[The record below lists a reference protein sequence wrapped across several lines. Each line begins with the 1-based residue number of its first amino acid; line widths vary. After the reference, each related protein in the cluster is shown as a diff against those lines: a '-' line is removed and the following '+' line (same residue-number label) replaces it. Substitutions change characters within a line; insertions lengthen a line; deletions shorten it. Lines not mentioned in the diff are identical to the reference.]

1 MQVVPSVLAL
11 VGCLCMT
18 IALILAWCLVGVRT
32 TGFMK
37 RWFPSYQYLLK
48 SHIDYLMM
56 TGLLFIFFLLFTH
69 FQVTP
74 PALIVVGM
82 CVGSLVN
89 PAAFLALAIKPG
101 LPQRAGISVRRHGD
115 LQFRAD
121 DHRLRRRG
129 MGRRACSRARR
140 PVNLQKIK

>member
-11 VGCLCMT
+11 VGSLCLT

-89 PAAFLALAIKPG
+89 PGAFLALAIKPD
-101 LPQRAGISVRRHGD
+101 LPQRPASVFGAMVSCG
-115 LQFRAD
+115 FVVTTIGYGGAAWVVARAVA
-121 DHRLRRRG
+121 LG
-129 MGRRACSRARR
+129 AR
-140 PVNLQKIK
+140 

>member
-11 VGCLCMT
+11 VGSLCMT

-37 RWFPSYQYLLK
+37 GWFPSYQYLLK

-89 PAAFLALAIKPG
+89 RPG
-101 LPQRAGISVRRHGD
+101 WRIHKESFRRMSWIG
-115 LQFRAD
+115 
-121 DHRLRRRG
+121 
-129 MGRRACSRARR
+129 
-140 PVNLQKIK
+140 PP

>member
-11 VGCLCMT
+11 VGSLCMT

-69 FQVTP
+69 FQ
-74 PALIVVGM
+74 ADAS
-82 CVGSLVN
+82 GSYPRRHVRR
-89 PAAFLALAIKPG
+89 LAGQSRCLPG
-101 LPQRAGISVRRHGD
+101 SCHQTRPSTAAGISVRRHGD
-115 LQFRAD
+115 LRFRAD

-129 MGRRACSRARR
+129 MGRRACVALGAR
-140 PVNLQKIK
+140 

>member
-11 VGCLCMT
+11 VGSLCMT

-37 RWFPSYQYLLK
+37 KWFPSYQYLLK

-69 FQVTP
+69 FQVAP

-89 PAAFLALAIKPG
+89 PAAFLALHQARPSTA
-101 LPQRAGISVRRHGD
+101 AGISVRRRGD
-115 LQFRAD
+115 LRFRAD

-129 MGRRACSRARR
+129 ICRRACSRARR